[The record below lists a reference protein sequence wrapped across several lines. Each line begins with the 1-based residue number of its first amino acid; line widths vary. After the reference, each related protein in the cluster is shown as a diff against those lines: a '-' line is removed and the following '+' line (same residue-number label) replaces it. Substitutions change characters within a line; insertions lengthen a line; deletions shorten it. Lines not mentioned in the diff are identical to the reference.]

1 MLQISRNNYKNQGF
15 KGQKEIKEW
24 FDMRQLIED
33 HFGHYNNI
41 ESSLFTPMKV
51 EDDEI
56 IDLSKIFKEKN
67 TIYS

>member
-1 MLQISRNNYKNQGF
+1 
-15 KGQKEIKEW
+15 
-24 FDMRQLIED
+24 MRQLIED